1 VVTTPLPGKKGAAY
15 VLHPGADQNAFSLIK
30 LLGAYWNFSWG
41 LQRVPEQPPDVEFVP
56 MQWGGTSVAN
66 FQANLNKYVVPYV
79 QTGQVKRLLG
89 FNEPDVATQANLSP
103 DAAISFWPYLEALGI
118 PLCSPSCA
126 VDLPISSDD
135 WLEVF
140 MSQIAS
146 KKYRVDYV
154 GVHWYGSPNVKGFQS
169 YLQSVYARYNRPL
182 MITEFAVADWSANA
196 STPMRYTSAQILNF
210 MKGLLPWLEVQSWI
224 YGYVWYSFA
233 ITSVHGGNSAL
244 FDQDGNLTDC
254 GRFYQSVTITNPQGN
269 QTI

>member
-1 VVTTPLPGKKGAAY
+1 
-15 VLHPGADQNAFSLIK
+15 
-30 LLGAYWNFSWG
+30 
-41 LQRVPEQPPDVEFVP
+41 
-56 MQWGGTSVAN
+56 
-66 FQANLNKYVVPYV
+66 VVPYV